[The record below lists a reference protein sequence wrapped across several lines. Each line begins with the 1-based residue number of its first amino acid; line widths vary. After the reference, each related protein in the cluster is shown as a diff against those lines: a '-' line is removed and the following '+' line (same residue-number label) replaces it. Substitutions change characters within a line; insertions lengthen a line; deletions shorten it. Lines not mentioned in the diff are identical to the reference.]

1 MYLIKNYFRICGLH
15 SSLHSKRI
23 MILIFIPLNNNHSGN
38 IFSLQK
44 FEHEFQKTNNKI
56 ELIQRVEQRE
66 CNSVVPISIDRV
78 NLLRFLKRHPF
89 ISWMRC
95 GSFYLLFFQRTC
107 SHSWIKIIWIANGNY
122 FSSLAN
128 YTDQCSGAGCREY
141 YRLKNAS

>member
-1 MYLIKNYFRICGLH
+1 MHLIKNYFRICDLH

-23 MILIFIPLNNNHSGN
+23 TILIFIPLNNNHSGN

-44 FEHEFQKTNNKI
+44 IWIWISKDQQQN
-56 ELIQRVEQRE
+56 RVNSESRTKRVY
-66 CNSVVPISIDRV
+66 SVVPISIDRV

-95 GSFYLLFFQRTC
+95 GSFYLLFFRRACT
-107 SHSWIKIIWIANGNY
+107 HPWIKIIWIANGNY

-128 YTDQCSGAGCREY
+128 YTDQCSGAGWYEY
-141 YRLKNAS
+141 YRLENAS